1 MKVGAYLGNQAHAP
15 ANSRTALIS
24 AYTGGASVL
33 HFSTRLT
40 ADQRIV
46 LALADDVAAMTGA
59 EGRIGEMTLAAL
71 RRLDF
76 SQRFT
81 PRGSAAGEFDYFDPA
96 VEGRRF
102 ALDALDEIVSEL
114 PRDVDW
120 LIEVRPEDAAD
131 TVADLLRSRGA
142 LARSVLAFENAAAIA
157 RCKARFPRVRTALAL
172 PAEQPLPDAA
182 PAGCDVLVVAAER
195 FWRDGDWTP
204 DAQRFSER
212 QGNGY
217 FPLGAHLAS
226 AAAESAGMLAAA
238 GSAGWVWGVCLG
250 STFDFAALRPSYI
263 HLDESFAGT
272 TVDRTRFALGYA
284 KANRFATVTWND
296 GIHIDIA
303 PYAGDLP
310 GSDGDAIERRFSRI
324 EWDLIDAA
332 REWPFYSGGGVGLV
346 AGIAD
351 DFAAEVSYRVKEVGQ
366 ATTLEMAVLN
376 VDPGAHRGTPPASFR
391 DKDSF
396 YDPHGAPPYVG
407 VEHDEDD
414 GFRINWNLGS
424 EYDNNQY
431 GRPVGDG
438 RTARGA
444 EMRLERRGAYFSAYY
459 RNPVDAGG
467 GALHPR
473 DWVCV
478 GVVRNDTLNRTLY
491 LRCVGKRW
499 RQEKAD
505 DPSQYEP
512 IIANEF
518 TFRDLRITCFPP
530 IDGD

>member
-15 ANSRTALIS
+15 ANSRTALIC
-24 AYTGGASVL
+24 AYAGGASVL
-33 HFSTRLT
+33 HFATRLT
-40 ADQRIV
+40 ADRRIV
-46 LALADDVAAMTGA
+46 LAQADDIAAATGT
-59 EGRIGEMTLAAL
+59 EGRIGAMPLAAL
-71 RRLDF
+71 RQLDF

-81 PRGSAAGEFDYFDPA
+81 PRGSAPGDFNYFDPA
-96 VEGRRF
+96 VEGRRY
-102 ALDALDEIVSEL
+102 ALDALDEVVDEL
-114 PRDVDW
+114 PRDIDW
-120 LIEVRPEDAAD
+120 LIEIRPDDAAD
-131 TVADLLRSRGA
+131 AVAELLRSRGA
-142 LARSVLAFENAAAIA
+142 LSRSLLAFETTFAIA
-157 RCKARFPRVRTALAL
+157 RCKSRFPKVRTALVL
-172 PAEQPLPDAA
+172 PAEQPLPETA

-195 FWRDGDWTP
+195 FWRDGGWTA
-204 DAQRFSER
+204 DAQRFSQR
-212 QGNGY
+212 QGSDY

-226 AAAESAGMLAAA
+226 AAAEDQRMLAAA
-238 GSAGWVWGVCLG
+238 RVAGWVWGVCLG
-250 STFDFAALRPSYI
+250 STFDFAALRPSYV
-263 HLDESFAGT
+263 HVDESFDGT

-284 KANRFATVTWND
+284 KANRFATVTWNN

-310 GSDGDAIERRFSRI
+310 GSSGDAIERRLSRI
-324 EWDLIDAA
+324 EWDLIDVA
-332 REWPFYSGGGVGLV
+332 RQWPFYSGGGVGLV
-346 AGIAD
+346 AGITD

-376 VDPGAHRGTPPASFR
+376 VDPGAHRDAPPVSFR

-444 EMRLERRGAYFSAYY
+444 DIRLERRGAYFAAYY
-459 RNPVDAGG
+459 RNPVDASGG
-467 GALHPR
+467 VLHPR

-499 RQEKAD
+499 RQEMAD

-518 TFRDLRITCFPP
+518 TFRNLRVVCFPP

>member
-15 ANSRTALIS
+15 GNSRTALIS
-24 AYTGGASVL
+24 AYTCGASVL
-33 HFSTRLT
+33 HFATRLT
-40 ADQRIV
+40 ADQRVV
-46 LALADDVAAMTGA
+46 LAQEDDVAAATGA
-59 EGRIGEMTLAAL
+59 EGQIGAMTLAAL
-71 RRLDF
+71 RQLDF
-76 SQRFT
+76 SHSFT
-81 PRGSAAGEFDYFDPA
+81 PRGSASGDFNYFDPA

-120 LIEVRPEDAAD
+120 LIEIRPEDAVD
-131 TVADLLRSRGA
+131 TVAELLRSRGA
-142 LARSVLAFENAAAIA
+142 LSRSVLAFDTTAAAA
-157 RCKARFPRVRTALAL
+157 RIKTRFPKVRTALVL
-172 PAEQPLPDAA
+172 PAEQPLPDSA
-182 PAGCDVLVVAAER
+182 PPCCDVLVVAAER
-195 FWRDGDWTP
+195 FWRDGGWTA
-204 DAQRFSER
+204 DAQQFCQR
-212 QGNGY
+212 QGDDY
-217 FPLGAHLAS
+217 FALGAHLATP
-226 AAAESAGMLAAA
+226 ATGEAGLLAAA
-238 GSAGWVWGVCLG
+238 GSAEWVWGVCLG
-250 STFDFAALRPSYI
+250 SMFDFADLRPTYP
-263 HLDESFAGT
+263 HVAESFAGT

-284 KANRFATVTWND
+284 KANGFATVTWDD
-296 GIHIDIA
+296 GIHVDIA
-303 PYAGDLP
+303 PYTGNLP
-310 GSDGDAIERRFSRI
+310 GSSGDAIERRLSRI
-324 EWDLIDAA
+324 EWDLIDVA
-332 REWPFYSGGGVGLV
+332 RQWPFYSGGGVGLV

-376 VDPGAHRGTPPASFR
+376 VDPGAHRGAPPTSFR

-414 GFRINWNLGS
+414 GFRINWNLAS
-424 EYDNNQY
+424 EYDSNQY

-444 EMRLERRGAYFSAYY
+444 DLRLERRGAYFSAYY
-459 RNPVDAGG
+459 RKPVDASGSV
-467 GALHPR
+467 LHPR

-478 GVVRNDTLNRTLY
+478 GVARNDTLNRTLY

-512 IIANEF
+512 IIANKISF
-518 TFRDLRITCFPP
+518 QNLRVTCFPP
-530 IDGD
+530 VDGE